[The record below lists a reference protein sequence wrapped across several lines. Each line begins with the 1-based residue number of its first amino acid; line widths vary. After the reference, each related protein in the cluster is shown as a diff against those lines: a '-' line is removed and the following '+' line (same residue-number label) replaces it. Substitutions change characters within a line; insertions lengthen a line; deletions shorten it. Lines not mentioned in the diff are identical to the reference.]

1 MYGQTSKSVRTQI
14 RERGVHISQNWKSVC
29 FLSDKTLRSGKRF
42 SEFGAI
48 FVVFGAKIC
57 TRKKF
62 IIILTSGPCWYIS
75 VRARMPYSWT
85 ETSQFRHQTSPIS
98 NIRGEIEITRIRMK
112 SNELI
117 IIDSVIIDEN
127 LFPVKYIL
135 IINYKNKN
143 NLFKEMIYIK
153 K

>member
-14 RERGVHISQNWKSVC
+14 RERGVHISQNWKSFC
-29 FLSDKTLRSGKRF
+29 FLSDNTLRSGKRF

-57 TRKKF
+57 SRKKF

-85 ETSQFRHQTSPIS
+85 ETTQLRHQTSPIS
-98 NIRGEIEITRIRMK
+98 NIRGKIEIIRIWIK
-112 SNELI
+112 SNEKI
-117 IIDSVIIDEN
+117 NDSVIIEKKF
-127 LFPVKYIL
+127 FPVY
-135 IINYKNKN
+135 N
-143 NLFKEMIYIK
+143 N
-153 K
+153 